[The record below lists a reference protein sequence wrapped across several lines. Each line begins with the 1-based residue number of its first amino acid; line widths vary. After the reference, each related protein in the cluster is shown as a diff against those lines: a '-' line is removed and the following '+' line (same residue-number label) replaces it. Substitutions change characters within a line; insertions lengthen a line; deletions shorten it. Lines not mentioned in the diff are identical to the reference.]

1 MNPIKNKKDLQS
13 LIEEL
18 RNSAF
23 NYLDKYSVSKQQLR
37 IYLLKK
43 FSKKNDLKVSKDELL
58 NLIDVVIKSLE
69 INKLISD
76 EYYSDSKSKVFLRRG
91 YSLNKIRH
99 SLAKKGIEQKYIKG
113 TISKIEENESNTD
126 FYSALIICNKRKIG
140 PCRAESN
147 REIFYKKDMG
157 VLARSGFSYEV
168 SKKVLSLPKSEFKK
182 FYRLV

>member
-23 NYLDKYSVSKQQLR
+23 NYLDKYSASKQQLR

-43 FSKKNDLKVSKDELL
+43 FSKKNDLKVSRGELL
-58 NLIDVVIKSLE
+58 DLIDVVIKSLE
-69 INKLISD
+69 LNKLISD

-99 SLAKKGIEQKYIKG
+99 SLAKKGIDQKYIK
-113 TISKIEENESNTD
+113 
-126 FYSALIICNKRKIG
+126 
-140 PCRAESN
+140 
-147 REIFYKKDMG
+147 
-157 VLARSGFSYEV
+157 
-168 SKKVLSLPKSEFKK
+168 
-182 FYRLV
+182 